1 MKHILVTGGAG
12 YVGSGLLRE
21 LLSNGYVVTC
31 VDNLL
36 FGGESILDIL
46 HNKNFTFINCDINDI
61 NKFEEIFSKNNFDAV
76 IHLAAIVGD
85 PACKLNPE
93 LATKTNWNSSKWLI
107 EKSKNSGVSKF
118 IFASTCS
125 NYGKM
130 NDPSAYVDE
139 NSILSPVSLYAELKV
154 KFETFMLNE
163 MKTQNFVLLL
173 YVFQLYTAFP
183 QE

>member
-1 MKHILVTGGAG
+1 M
-12 YVGSGLLRE
+12 
-21 LLSNGYVVTC
+21 
-31 VDNLL
+31 
-36 FGGESILDIL
+36 
-46 HNKNFTFINCDINDI
+46 
-61 NKFEEIFSKNNFDAV
+61 
-76 IHLAAIVGD
+76 GD

-163 MKTQNFVLLL
+163 MKKLRIFVLLL
-173 YVFQLYTAFP
+173 TFFNCIRPFP
-183 QE
+183 KNEI